1 MQEELHSIWQSVK
14 ILFIVTTS
22 LSVLGT
28 SAGLGLN
35 RQPESINYSCALHD
49 PFGPSHL
56 ESLCPI
62 SPLKRQESLS
72 GSELQHIESNLD
84 L

>member
-1 MQEELHSIWQSVK
+1 MQEDLHSIWQSVK

-22 LSVLGT
+22 FFVLGAH
-28 SAGLGLN
+28 AGLGLQ

-49 PFGPSHL
+49 SFRPSHL
-56 ESLCPI
+56 LSLSST

-72 GSELQHIESNLD
+72 GSEFRT
-84 L
+84 